1 MNCQDIRCLVGVV
14 ALPPIPP
21 KPARTSDGGRSR
33 AATPSAC
40 GAGTLGRGSA
50 QGLRRISC
58 LPWLEPASSRLN
70 PNSEVGHEI
79 ERTCRAPS
87 AVGRVT
93 PCAPRLPPAGA
104 KFPRRRLPDPLPIQT
119 LLEFSVP
126 TSFFG
131 LNPASCRLSFRSAA
145 GNIPDVGAKQT
156 HSNCFLDRVISPKS
170 TRATAGG
177 RSRAATP
184 SACGAGTL
192 GRGSAQGLRRISCLP
207 LVEPASSRL
216 NPNWEVGNEIERTC
230 RAPSAVGRVTPCA
243 PRLQPAGAKFP
254 RRRLPDPL
262 PIQTLLEFSLPTS
275 FFGLNPASCRISLR
289 SAAGN
294 IPDVGAK
301 QTHSNCFL
309 DRVISPKST
318 RATAG
323 GRSRAAT
330 PSACGA
336 GTLGRGSAQGL
347 RSGQPRIIS
356 PMLARNRPTR
366 TAFWI
371 ALFPQ
376 SPRAPLRVD
385 EVALRLRLPAEQALW
400 GAAPPKACA
409 GFPASPGWN
418 RLPAG

>member
-14 ALPPIPP
+14 ALPPLPP

-58 LPWLEPASSRLN
+58 RPWLEPASSRLN

-93 PCAPRLPPAGA
+93 PCAPRLQPAGA

-131 LNPASCRLSFRSAA
+131 SNPASCRLSSRSAA
-145 GNIPDVGAKQT
+145 GNIPDVGAKPT

-192 GRGSAQGLRRISCLP
+192 GRGSAQGLRRISCRP
-207 LVEPASSRL
+207 WVEPASNRL
-216 NPNWEVGNEIERTC
+216 NPNSEVGNEIERTC

-243 PRLQPAGAKFP
+243 PRLPPAGAKFP
-254 RRRLPDPL
+254 RRRLP
-262 PIQTLLEFSLPTS
+262 
-275 FFGLNPASCRISLR
+275 
-289 SAAGN
+289 
-294 IPDVGAK
+294 
-301 QTHSNCFL
+301 
-309 DRVISPKST
+309 
-318 RATAG
+318 
-323 GRSRAAT
+323 GRTRAAT
-330 PSACGA
+330 PSARCA
-336 GTLGRGSAQGL
+336 GTWGEVVPVPSRL
-347 RSGQPRIIS
+347 RIS
-356 PMLARNRPTR
+356 PPPRCQEPSPTKCHH
-366 TAFWI
+366 TGVKNAG
-371 ALFPQ
+371 
-376 SPRAPLRVD
+376 S
-385 EVALRLRLPAEQALW
+385 
-400 GAAPPKACA
+400 PPKSSKTCVITL
-409 GFPASPGWN
+409 FTF
-418 RLPAG
+418 